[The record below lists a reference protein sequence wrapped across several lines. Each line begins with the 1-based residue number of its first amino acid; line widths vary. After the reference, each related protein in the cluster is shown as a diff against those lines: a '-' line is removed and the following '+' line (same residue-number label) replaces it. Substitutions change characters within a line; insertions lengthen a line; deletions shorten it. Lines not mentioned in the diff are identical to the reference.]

1 MTNNLALVGGAPVR
15 TRPFPS
21 WPIFDQA
28 DEARVLAAL
37 RSGKWGRLAG
47 EQVAEFENRFATMHG
62 CRHGIAVVNGTVS
75 LRIALMAAGITAG
88 ASAGTIIWVHGIL
101 PPCSV
106 SLRYPAVRAVTVRR
120 TGDPPLSGVARSASV
135 AHPDGTLT
143 VQRSAVP

>member
-75 LRIALMAAGITAG
+75 LRIALMAAGIQAEDEVIVPPYTFLST
-88 ASAGTIIWVHGIL
+88 ASAVIE
-101 PPCSV
+101 
-106 SLRYPAVRAVTVRR
+106 AN
-120 TGDPPLSGVARSASV
+120 
-135 AHPDGTLT
+135 
-143 VQRSAVP
+143 AVPVFADIDLETFNLDPRRVEAAINSRTRAIIL